1 MVSWVNYTK
10 HLKHNWWQSCL
21 NCSKNLKGKE
31 HIDFHLVRPALS
43 LYQSQIQTLQG
54 GKITGQNPWWI
65 KMEKILNR
73 MLANWIQH
81 HDKRIKQNDQLEFI
95 PKMQGLF
102 NIHKS
107 INIIYYINRMKDTNH
122 IIISTNAEKAFDKT
136 QHLFMI
142 KLYRFFFLGEMYLN
156 IIRAI

>member
-1 MVSWVNYTK
+1 M
-10 HLKHNWWQSCL
+10 
-21 NCSKNLKGKE
+21 KGKE
-31 HIDFHLVRPALS
+31 HIDFHLVSPALS

-73 MLANWIQH
+73 MLGNWIQH
-81 HDKRIKQNDQLEFI
+81 HDERIIQNDQLEFV
-95 PKMQGLF
+95 PKMQGWF

-107 INIIYYINRMKDTNH
+107 INILYYINRMKDTNH
-122 IIISTNAEKAFDKT
+122 IIISTNTEKAFEAFDKT

-156 IIRAI
+156 IIRAIWQAHS

>member
-1 MVSWVNYTK
+1 
-10 HLKHNWWQSCL
+10 
-21 NCSKNLKGKE
+21 
-31 HIDFHLVRPALS
+31 
-43 LYQSQIQTLQG
+43 
-54 GKITGQNPWWI
+54 
-65 KMEKILNR
+65 
-73 MLANWIQH
+73 
-81 HDKRIKQNDQLEFI
+81 
-95 PKMQGLF
+95 MQGLF